1 MLNNITDA
9 VNSFITEDEI
19 NNKTNQFGESVDK
32 ISSNI
37 NDTMKSVKECH
48 KNVNGLKINSDKSC
62 NKPGVISDKEVC
74 FDVNDAGNFDELVNS
89 TYHLGNNFKQL
100 LDTNEWDKWKTI
112 KECIEN
118 TKVKADS
125 CKNKLSDIE
134 TSFKLVHSLNENAKD
149 IEKFGE
155 VLNTLDSNIITP
167 YKTYLNIN
175 RLRNLQDIKPSSVFG
190 VLQKYIKRN
199 DITGISENVYYF
211 ILSCI

>member
-37 NDTMKSVKECH
+37 NDTMKSVKECND
-48 KNVNGLKINSDKSC
+48 NVNGLIINSDKSC
-62 NKPGVISDKEVC
+62 NDPDKVSGKEVC
-74 FDVNDAGNFDELVNS
+74 FSINDAGNFDELVNS
-89 TYHLGNNFKQL
+89 TYHLGDNFKQL
-100 LDTNEWDKWKTI
+100 LDTSEWDKWKTI
-112 KECIEN
+112 KGCIE
-118 TKVKADS
+118 KKGS
-125 CKNKLSDIE
+125 CENKLSDIE
-134 TSFKLVHSLNENAKD
+134 TSFKLVHLLNENGDD

-167 YKTYLNIN
+167 YKTYLN
-175 RLRNLQDIKPSSVFG
+175 RLRNLQDIEPSSVFG
-190 VLQKYIKRN
+190 VLQNYIKRN
-199 DITGISENVYYF
+199 EITAISESVYYF

>member
-37 NDTMKSVKECH
+37 NDTMKSVKECNE
-48 KNVNGLKINSDKSC
+48 NVKDLKINSDKSC
-62 NKPGVISDKEVC
+62 TAGTISDKKVC
-74 FDVNDAGNFDELVNS
+74 FDAQHAGNFDELVNS

-112 KECIEN
+112 KECIGN
-118 TKVKADS
+118 TKAKADS
-125 CKNKLSDIE
+125 CKNKLSDIK
-134 TSFKLVHSLNENAKD
+134 TSFELVHSLNKNAKD

-167 YKTYLNIN
+167 YKTYLNIKK
-175 RLRNLQDIKPSSVFG
+175 LRNLQDIEPSSVFG
-190 VLQKYIKRN
+190 FLQKYIKRN
-199 DITGISENVYYF
+199 DITAISENVYNF